1 MIVTR
6 HRRKKFPWKRVLYF
20 TVFIA
25 ALAAAILWTPSRVWL
40 ARGPVTTPVWNA
52 TAPVWKPIAKPFNI
66 AAQQGTIDAQASE
79 IQRLNAE
86 VTGDQAKIADRDKQI
101 SQLTSQLNQAQQTAA
116 EPHPSKPAGGVTASP
131 TAPAVAVVSGDLTT
145 SATPDMRRTA
155 QEWGA
160 MDSEAAANLVQ
171 RLPDAYV
178 ARIFALMTPDSVGA
192 ILENLPPGYAARLTQ
207 EHPELKR

>member
-6 HRRKKFPWKRVLYF
+6 QRRKKFPWKPVLYF
-20 TVFIA
+20 TAFIA
-25 ALAAAILWTPSRVWL
+25 VIAAALWWTPSRVWL

-52 TAPVWKPIAKPFNI
+52 TAPAWKPLAKPFDV
-66 AAQQGTIDAQASE
+66 AAQQGTIDSQASE

-86 VTGDQAKIADRDKQI
+86 VTADEAKIADRDKQI
-101 SQLTSQLNQAQQTAA
+101 SQLTTQVNQAQQAA
-116 EPHPSKPAGGVTASP
+116 AAPHVSKPAGGVSANP
-131 TAPAVAVVSGDLTT
+131 TAPAVAAVSGDLTA

-160 MDSEAAANLVQ
+160 MDSEAAAKVVQ
-171 RLPDAYV
+171 HLPDAYV